1 MTIRKTI
8 ATFGAACL
16 ALSAWAYPLNIADGD
31 VEVQFDPVSKTLS
44 YTHKGKPVATGSFIT
59 ATLSDGREI
68 DSRNYPVVTL
78 NKNNVIDGYG
88 NGRVYTYTYSG
99 AYPMIEQNIYVY
111 PLMDYFMVETV
122 LSGDGNEASH
132 ISPIVTETPLALPF
146 AERGNRIYDMPF
158 ANDNWATFSTH
169 EMKPGEPVTSCEAT
183 VLFNENSRDALLIGS
198 VDHSTWKSAVNVN
211 PTSTNKVGTLDVQAG
226 YISDRTW
233 DKFNDDKSSA
243 SRHGVVKGERVASP
257 RFMVGYS
264 PDWRDALEA
273 YGEANTVVC
282 PKMEWTKD
290 NALFGWQSWGGMEFA
305 LNYESAM
312 SLLDFYEK
320 ELIPAGFTNNSGRTL
335 MVLDSGWNALNDDQ
349 LRDYVAKCKSANMV
363 PGIYTTPFSY
373 WGSEQ
378 DAIDNRDWEGGK
390 LGEMALKSDGRYRK
404 INAVSL
410 DPTHPKVKEWN
421 ERTFKKF
428 RDLGFEFVKIDFM
441 NNGSQEADSFY
452 LPEIT
457 TGMQAYNYGMDYL
470 VDMAGD
476 MMLDFSIAPV
486 FPAKTHVRRIG
497 CDAWGDLSQSMYTL
511 NCINGSW
518 WLDRC
523 YAFNDPDH
531 MTLSKVALNGK
542 GSNDENEARIRYTCG
557 LLTGMTLLGGT
568 YAYNGPEK
576 DYNGGKHRVVGTDEE
591 RARVVEFASNKDLM
605 KMGNIGKTFRPV
617 EGKFSNKATLFS
629 KDDVTVDNEFVYDN
643 GDDFYYVVFNYAT
656 EPSSKL
662 SKKPDFARIGVNP
675 NLYSEVKELW
685 NGTVTTPPDLLVEV
699 PAKDVR
705 IYRFSK

>member
-1 MTIRKTI
+1 MMASYLTVPVW
-8 ATFGAACL
+8 GASL
-16 ALSAWAYPLNIADGD
+16 DIADGD
-31 VEVQFDPVSKTLS
+31 VAALFDSKTKTL
-44 YTHKGKPVATGSFIT
+44 TLHHKGKPVTKGAYVT
-59 ATLSDGREI
+59 ATLADGTEI
-68 DSRNYPVVTL
+68 DSRNYPKVTL
-78 NKNNVIDGYG
+78 NQNDVIDGYG

-111 PLMDYFMVETV
+111 PRLDYFLVEAA
-122 LSGDGNEASH
+122 LIGDNNAASH
-132 ISPIVTETPLALPF
+132 ISPIVSDTPTALPYPIK
-146 AERGNRIYDMPF
+146 GNMIYDMPF
-158 ANDNWATFSTH
+158 ANDNWATFHSY
-169 EMKPGEPVTSCEAT
+169 EMAAGKPVTSCEAT
-183 VLFNENSRDALLIGS
+183 VIYNADNRDALIIGS
-198 VDHSTWKSAVNVN
+198 VDHSTWKSAVTVD
-211 PTSTNKVGTLDVQAG
+211 PDASNKVGKLDVKAG

-233 DKFNDDKSSA
+233 DALPGKSS
-243 SRHGVVKGERVASP
+243 STRHGVVKGECVTSP
-257 RFMVGYS
+257 RFMIGYYD
-264 PDWRDALEA
+264 DWRDALEQ
-273 YGEANTVVC
+273 YGDANTVVC

-320 ELIPAGFTNNSGRTL
+320 ELIPAGFTNDNGRTL
-335 MVLDSGWNALNDDQ
+335 MVLDSGWGALNEEQ
-349 LRDYVAKCKSANMV
+349 LKNYVAKCKSLNMV
-363 PGIYTTPFSY
+363 PGIYSTPFSY

-390 LGEMALKSDGRYRK
+390 LGEMALKSNGRYRH

-410 DPTHPKVKEWN
+410 DPTHPKVKEVN
-421 ERTFKKF
+421 ERNFKHF

-470 VDMAGD
+470 VEAAGD

-486 FPAKTHVRRIG
+486 FPAKAHVRRIG

-568 YAYNGPEK
+568 YAYNGPTIE
-576 DYNGGKHRVVGTDEE
+576 YNGAQYPVVGTDEE
-591 RARVVEFASNKDLM
+591 RARVVKFASNKDLM
-605 KMGNIGKTFRPV
+605 RMGNIGRSFRPV
-617 EGKFSNKATLFS
+617 EGRFNNKATLFS
-629 KDDVTVDNEFVYDN
+629 QDDVTVDNEFIYDN

-656 EPSSKL
+656 DPSSVL
-662 SKKPDFARIGVNP
+662 SKAPDYKRIGINP
-675 NLYSEVKELW
+675 NDYKTVKELW
-685 NGTVTTPPDLLVEV
+685 QGTEHTPSGLKIEV
-699 PAKDVR
+699 PSKDVR